1 MFTYKTDIKSPQRYK
16 TSSEFTYKTDI
27 KLYTRVLYIKNYKL
41 NASTICIFYLL
52 ARSSQVYPYL
62 LLFDMYMKFK
72 DLPIKISVF
81 SSNGNVI
88 KKEIGIMILTIIFF
102 LNNYK

>member
-1 MFTYKTDIKSPQRYK
+1 MPQLFVFFICLQDLPRY
-16 TSSEFTYKTDI
+16 TPISYF
-27 KLYTRVLYIKNYKL
+27 
-41 NASTICIFYLL
+41 
-52 ARSSQVYPYL
+52 
-62 LLFDMYMKFK
+62 FDMYMKFK

-102 LNNYK
+102 FKQLQVTNNH